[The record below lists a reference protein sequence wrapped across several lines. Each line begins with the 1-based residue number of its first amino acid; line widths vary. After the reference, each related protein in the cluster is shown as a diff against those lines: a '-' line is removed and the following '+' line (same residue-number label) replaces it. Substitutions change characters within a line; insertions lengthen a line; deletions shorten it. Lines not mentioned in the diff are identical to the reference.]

1 MVELSSQ
8 EEENK
13 IQDIKKVILPKVKAE
28 NKFQA
33 ILNHTIELSHMYPF
47 PGYTSNCLV
56 PIGCKP
62 LLSYQLEHLEN
73 HGIFDIF
80 VIIGK

>member
-13 IQDIKKVILPKVKAE
+13 IHDIKKVISAKVKGE
-28 NKFQA
+28 SQFQA
-33 ILNHTIELSHMYPF
+33 ILNHTIEYNYMFPFSAYSSH
-47 PGYTSNCLV
+47 CLV

-62 LLSYQLEHLEN
+62 LLCY
-73 HGIFDIF
+73 
-80 VIIGK
+80 